1 MYQLK
6 ELFEQK
12 TSNVIREISPND
24 SMYVTEEHY
33 FSVGH
38 SALKCIKLAM
48 LAAGKEDFKNILDLP
63 CGHGRVLRMLKAAF
77 SKAQITACDL
87 DRDAVDYCAKVFGA
101 TSVYSKKQPDQ
112 IAIQGKFDLIWCGS
126 LLTHLKSSH
135 WGSLLNLFNS
145 LLCPGGLLIFST
157 QGRCSIHWIRSG
169 ICTYDLDSTQL
180 SILLDGWE
188 RNGFGYVDYLNMNDY
203 GVSVS
208 SLAWVLLQLE
218 KLPDLR
224 LLTVT
229 EMGWDNHQD
238 VIACVRVET

>member
-1 MYQLK
+1 
-6 ELFEQK
+6 
-12 TSNVIREISPND
+12 
-24 SMYVTEEHY
+24 
-33 FSVGH
+33 
-38 SALKCIKLAM
+38 
-48 LAAGKEDFKNILDLP
+48 
-63 CGHGRVLRMLKAAF
+63 
-77 SKAQITACDL
+77 
-87 DRDAVDYCAKVFGA
+87 
-101 TSVYSKKQPDQ
+101 
-112 IAIQGKFDLIWCGS
+112 
-126 LLTHLKSSH
+126 
-135 WGSLLNLFNS
+135 
-145 LLCPGGLLIFST
+145 LCPGGLLIFST

-188 RNGFGYVDYLNMNDY
+188 RNGFGYVNYLNMNDY

-238 VIACVRVET
+238 VIACVRV